1 MQFSVETRRE
11 MQRAFEGC
19 REALRAYPALYA
31 EAGVRYLDKFDPE
44 QGSGPTNYI
53 CCLLPYWLR
62 QAADVPLET
71 CRRIAE
77 ANVFGMLHF
86 HLLDE
91 QMDRS
96 ETPDRAR
103 IALSQLL
110 NAEMNARY
118 AELFAS
124 PASFRA
130 ALLRCSA
137 EWAVGIASERDR
149 DPFFEQPDLIAARSA
164 PLLLCP
170 LALFEDDEPMRARAL
185 RAVQETLIT
194 LQMADDWADYAEDLQ
209 EGSYNCLVSLYRRE
223 QDSPPDAPLTFADI
237 DQAVYAGGILGRYA
251 EYASKRQNGLESY
264 RDDFP
269 GLIAFHAAL
278 AGDLE
283 RIAAGIEAEKQTLA
297 LGGLNYWLLG
307 RNPSS

>member
-1 MQFSVETRRE
+1 MQFSVETRQE
-11 MQRAFEGC
+11 MQRAFERC
-19 REALRAYPALYA
+19 REVIRAYPSPYA
-31 EAGVRYLDKFDPE
+31 ETGVRYLDKFDPE
-44 QGSGPTNYI
+44 RGSGPTNYI

-96 ETPDRAR
+96 EAPERAR
-103 IALSQLL
+103 IALSQLF

-118 AELFAS
+118 AERFRS
-124 PASFRA
+124 PEAFRS
-130 ALLRCSA
+130 ALLRCSV
-137 EWAVGIASERDR
+137 EWAAGIASEREA
-149 DPFFEQPDLIAARSA
+149 DPFFERPELLAARSA

-170 LALFEDDEPMRARAL
+170 LALFEDDDRMLARARH
-185 RAVQETLIT
+185 AVQEVLIT

-209 EGSYNCLVSLYRRE
+209 DGSYNCLVSLHRRE
-223 QDSPPDAPLTFADI
+223 RNLPSSAPLTSGDI

-251 EYASKRQNGLESY
+251 EYASRRQTGLESF

-283 RIAAGIEAEKQTLA
+283 RIAAGIEAEKQTLS

-307 RNPSS
+307 RDDPS